1 MKKTLLTAAMFI
13 CCSAHA
19 QNITTPQIAL
29 EAAFDAALI
38 ADYQQSSKIDGFC
51 DGRINCTI
59 HETNPLLGDDPGK
72 ARLHNYFVTA
82 ALAHAAI
89 SYVLPDKYRTLWQA
103 SSLGVEIGVISR
115 NKHLG
120 LKWNF

>member
-1 MKKTLLTAAMFI
+1 MKKTILIAAMLV
-13 CCSAHA
+13 CCAAHS
-19 QNITTPQIAL
+19 QTITVPQIAL

-38 ADYQQSSKIDGFC
+38 TDYQQSGKIDGFC

-82 ALAHAAI
+82 ALTHAAI

-103 SSLGVEIGVISR
+103 SSLGVEIGVVFR
-115 NKHLG
+115 
-120 LKWNF
+120 